1 MAGATIWY
9 RKWSTITLTGLQG
22 DHMAIA
28 AHPQQD
34 RAALGIAM
42 TLCAYGFFSIIDTS
56 VKWLVLAGLP
66 AFQLAFMR
74 YLPHFVIS
82 TALVLRQEVSLSSF
96 QTDHLGLVM
105 LRAFLLASATLFN
118 FITLNYLSLTITGS
132 IMFSAPIIVCALSWP
147 LLGERVGPWRWFAIT
162 LGFVGVLVVIRPF
175 DAEFHWIALL
185 NVYNA
190 VSLALYSIITR
201 KISGIVAPETMQFY
215 MGAFGALAL
224 APFAIWVWVPPANGL
239 EWALMIG
246 LGISGWAGHEIFSRA
261 HSYAPANT
269 LMPYTYSFLLYLA
282 VASYVV
288 FNDVPDKWTMLGAGI
303 IVVSG
308 LTIWRR
314 TARKGQL

>member
-1 MAGATIWY
+1 
-9 RKWSTITLTGLQG
+9 
-22 DHMAIA
+22 MAIA

-42 TLCAYGFFSIIDTS
+42 TLAAYAFFSIIDTS

-74 YLPHFVIS
+74 YAPHFIIS
-82 TALVLRQEVSLSSF
+82 TVLVLRQGVSWSSF
-96 QTDHLGLVM
+96 QTDHLGLV
-105 LRAFLLASATLFN
+105 LARGFLLASATLFN
-118 FITLNYLSLTITGS
+118 FITLNYLSLTVTGS

-147 LLGERVGPWRWFAIT
+147 LLGERVGPWRWFAII
-162 LGFVGVLVVIRPF
+162 LGFMGVLVVIRPF
-175 DAEFHWIALL
+175 DAAFHWIALL

-190 VSLALYSIITR
+190 FSLALYSIITR
-201 KISGIVAPETMQFY
+201 KIAGVVAAETMQFY
-215 MGAFGALAL
+215 MGAFGALTL
-224 APFAIWVWVPPANGL
+224 APFAWWVWVPPADGL
-239 EWALMIG
+239 EWGLLIC
-246 LGISGWAGHEIFSRA
+246 LGIAGWAGHEIFSRA

-288 FNDVPDKWTMLGAGI
+288 FDDVPDRWTLLGASI

-308 LTIWRR
+308 LIIWWR
-314 TARKGQL
+314 TARKETQ